1 MVVEVWPALASGLEI
16 EPCAEKAVVL
26 VMCLEGATCTRC
38 QTRQIGF
45 GPGDAGIMER
55 WEEDFL
61 YYLHF
66 KVATPPLRSVLDESA
81 DISLFHSSGWLTG
94 LAEGKALTCANKIK
108 ACDFFLDNKPSFYV

>member
-1 MVVEVWPALASGLEI
+1 MEVWPALASGLESA
-16 EPCAEKAVVL
+16 PCAEKAVVF
-26 VMCLEGATCTRC
+26 VMCMEGATCTRC

-61 YYLHF
+61 HYLHF

-81 DISLFHSSGWLTG
+81 DISIFQCSTLPTG
-94 LAEGKALTCANKIK
+94 
-108 ACDFFLDNKPSFYV
+108 